1 MVRAHDDRLPGQQ
14 TKVRSSQIEEIDLSR
29 LPNADIASASLA
41 LDLLRHAVAVES
53 GSVETL
59 ANVRSSLV
67 AQMGENHPRLAL
79 IDLRTLIT
87 SKAEGSLEAAKEYI
101 ESEAD
106 QIDKIIA
113 IHLAL
118 EATSPSHPD
127 WLVTAHNNAI
137 GIELRPEIPSHR
149 RLLAQRWYWRGV
161 LEPNMRLSHW
171 REAISRFKSAE
182 CPSAA
187 SELLLR
193 LTRSL

>member
-1 MVRAHDDRLPGQQ
+1 MCIRDR
-14 TKVRSSQIEEIDLSR
+14 
-29 LPNADIASASLA
+29 
-41 LDLLRHAVAVES
+41 LRHAVAVES

-67 AQMGENHPRLAL
+67 AQMGEDHPRLAL

-87 SKAEGSLEAAKEYI
+87 SQAEGSLDKAREYI
-101 ESEAD
+101 DLEVES
-106 QIDKIIA
+106 IDKIIA
-113 IHLAL
+113 IHIAL

-127 WLVTAHNNAI
+127 WLVSAHNNAI

-182 CPSAA
+182 CPAAA
-187 SELLLR
+187 SELLVR